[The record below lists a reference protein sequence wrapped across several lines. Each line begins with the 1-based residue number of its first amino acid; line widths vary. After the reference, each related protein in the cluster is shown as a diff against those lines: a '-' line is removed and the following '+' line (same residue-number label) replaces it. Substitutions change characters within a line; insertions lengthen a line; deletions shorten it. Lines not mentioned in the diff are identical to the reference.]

1 MQLIPRAGD
10 WISQRIEMAAHAFN
24 SGMILHPISFE
35 AVDASFL
42 AENSDGIEIGG
53 MKIAEEVNETDE
65 DIGIIPFLETI
76 QLNQVILRVNET
88 YGTEHE
94 GIIALS
100 PALKVQDVKLAD
112 LLEQPNET
120 EVIFTKDEEG
130 NIIKL
135 KSNWLPHEIK
145 TFILIR

>member
-1 MQLIPRAGD
+1 MGLFHL
-10 WISQRIEMAAHAFN
+10 W
-24 SGMILHPISFE
+24 
-35 AVDASFL
+35 
-42 AENSDGIEIGG
+42 
-53 MKIAEEVNETDE
+53 K
-65 DIGIIPFLETI
+65 PFS
-76 QLNQVILRVNET
+76 LNQVILRVNET

-130 NIIKL
+130 NIIEAK
-135 KSNWLPHEIK
+135 E
-145 TFILIR
+145 